1 MFCTFFYLPATE
13 FHLDSSPSSIIKGYD
28 YICFQI
34 IIVMVMT
41 YRTPE
46 IFRIDP

>member
-13 FHLDSSPSSIIKGYD
+13 FHLYSGPSSIIKGYD
-28 YICFQI
+28 YICLKI

-41 YRTPE
+41 YCPPE